1 MKRRRRIL
9 TTLLVALGM
18 AAMVAPSTTAAAP
31 SADTA
36 WVLRTQYLVSNPEGG
51 DVACTE
57 SRRIYL
63 ASGSYNWGLRIGGN
77 QWVTRDMSLGAGW
90 YRWQSCL
97 NPEYDDYIHTS
108 VLVPENPDWGP
119 AATSRTS
126 VVNPS
131 GTYTWGSFLD
141 PRF

>member
-9 TTLLVALGM
+9 TTLLIVLGM
-18 AAMVAPSTTAAAP
+18 TAMIAPSTATAAP

-36 WVLRTQYLVSNPEGG
+36 WVLRTQYLTSNPQGG
-51 DVACTE
+51 AVACTD

-63 ASGSYNWGLRIGGN
+63 AGGSYNWGLRIGGN
-77 QWVTRDMSLGAGW
+77 RWVTRDMSLGAGW

-97 NPEYDDYIHTS
+97 NPEYGDYIHTS
-108 VLVPENPDWGP
+108 TLVPENPDWDA

-126 VVNPS
+126 VVSAS